1 MKRDEVLD
9 VLPRRVRKVVEEE
22 NLKYEDLQEIR
33 LRAGKPLICHYRG
46 KEHKIPSDCGS
57 DFLITQ
63 EDIRE
68 MLEYVSHYSLYAY
81 EHDMRQGFI
90 TIEGGHRVGMTG
102 QVIMEQGKIKNL
114 RNISSIN
121 FRMSHEISG
130 CADAVLPY
138 ITTGNKVYHTLI
150 ISPPGCGKTTLLR
163 DIIRQLSDGSDR
175 RKGMSVGVVDERS
188 EIGGCCKGV
197 PQNQLGIR
205 TDILDGCPK
214 AEGMMMLIRS
224 MSPSVIA
231 VDEIGSEEDVHAIEY
246 AMHCGCKMLATV
258 HAGNLNELRK
268 RPFFE
273 KLIEREQFERYIV
286 LINRK
291 HIGQIEGI
299 YDSRG
304 RVLYREGI

>member
-1 MKRDEVLD
+1 
-9 VLPRRVRKVVEEE
+9 
-22 NLKYEDLQEIR
+22 
-33 LRAGKPLICHYRG
+33 
-46 KEHKIPSDCGS
+46 
-57 DFLITQ
+57 
-63 EDIRE
+63 
-68 MLEYVSHYSLYAY
+68 
-81 EHDMRQGFI
+81 
-90 TIEGGHRVGMTG
+90 
-102 QVIMEQGKIKNL
+102 
-114 RNISSIN
+114 
-121 FRMSHEISG
+121 
-130 CADAVLPY
+130 
-138 ITTGNKVYHTLI
+138 
-150 ISPPGCGKTTLLR
+150 
-163 DIIRQLSDGSDR
+163 
-175 RKGMSVGVVDERS
+175 
-188 EIGGCCKGV
+188 
-197 PQNQLGIR
+197 
-205 TDILDGCPK
+205 
-214 AEGMMMLIRS
+214 MMLIRS